1 MHELKETTNPER
13 LWSRR
18 WKVTLRTVQNWIKK
32 GEAVGAA
39 PPFDAEDPADL
50 IEWYRDVFGKAPK
63 GDVEARAKELRI
75 EAGLEAVQEV
85 TIDLGPIEVI
95 QKALER
101 VGMSLSYAR
110 IVEEEERAAALY
122 WQLRKDGAST
132 VEARRIWKEASE
144 MKRAA
149 QKGED
154 AVLVAR
160 ELLRE
165 WVLKEWEPMERE
177 KRKLISGEVLG
188 RKAREA
194 LRETNTEKEWE
205 RVWDR
210 ELEKVLA
217 GK

>member
-1 MHELKETTNPER
+1 
-13 LWSRR
+13 
-18 WKVTLRTVQNWIKK
+18 
-32 GEAVGAA
+32 
-39 PPFDAEDPADL
+39 
-50 IEWYRDVFGKAPK
+50 
-63 GDVEARAKELRI
+63 
-75 EAGLEAVQEV
+75 
-85 TIDLGPIEVI
+85 
-95 QKALER
+95 
-101 VGMSLSYAR
+101 
-110 IVEEEERAAALY
+110 
-122 WQLRKDGAST
+122 
-132 VEARRIWKEASE
+132 

-177 KRKLISGEVLG
+177 RRKMISGEVLG
-188 RKAREA
+188 RQAREA
-194 LRETNTEKEWE
+194 LLETNTEKEWE

>member
-1 MHELKETTNPER
+1 
-13 LWSRR
+13 
-18 WKVTLRTVQNWIKK
+18 
-32 GEAVGAA
+32 
-39 PPFDAEDPADL
+39 
-50 IEWYRDVFGKAPK
+50 
-63 GDVEARAKELRI
+63 
-75 EAGLEAVQEV
+75 
-85 TIDLGPIEVI
+85 
-95 QKALER
+95 
-101 VGMSLSYAR
+101 
-110 IVEEEERAAALY
+110 
-122 WQLRKDGAST
+122 
-132 VEARRIWKEASE
+132 

-177 KRKLISGEVLG
+177 RRKMISGEVLG
-188 RKAREA
+188 RQAREA
-194 LRETNTEKEWE
+194 LRETSTEKEWE